1 MTVLEEGPRTLH
13 ISTRP
18 KPSYADLADRID
30 QIEKLGKWVAMSKM
44 FGCDSVDQACVIV
57 ADCFLTG
64 MTLLEYQRRNKIVQ
78 GKPFKQYDAMLAEFH
93 ERGGK
98 SKIIESSP
106 EVACVEFTFGDNVN
120 RMTLTW
126 QELQREPIPYIGKES
141 EVIKALE
148 EGKPVTLKPK
158 YATPRSRQTMLI
170 ARLVSASIRVI
181 CPEVNYGTYTE
192 EEFDYVDA
200 ESVVTVSPSKEEAKR
215 RIAESKVAAP
225 VVDPKQDIAQMHHTP
240 TNELQS
246 EIEGE
251 ISSPTNSPCLPTQVD
266 EIKSLM
272 AEIKNAGDTQIAEK
286 IKAKLIAS
294 DMQRLSQLSI
304 TEADLLIKALGIK
317 NVQLWL
323 DASLSGF
330 TPF

>member
-1 MTVLEEGPRTLH
+1 MTVLEDGPRTVN

-30 QIEKLGKWVAMSKM
+30 HVEKLGKWIAMSKM
-44 FGCDSVDQACVIV
+44 FGCDSIDQGCVIA

-98 SKIIESSP
+98 SKIIESTP
-106 EVACVEFTFGDNVN
+106 EVACVEFLFNDNVN

-126 QELQREPIPYIGKES
+126 QELQKEPIPYLGKES

-148 EGKPVTLKPK
+148 EGKPVPLKPK

-200 ESVVTVSPSKEEAKR
+200 ESVVTVSPAKEDAKR
-215 RIAESKVAAP
+215 RIAESKVVAP
-225 VVDPKQDIAQMHHTP
+225 AETVVPVEAKQEVAP
-240 TNELQS
+240 SKLES
-246 EIEGE
+246 EIDGE
-251 ISSPTNSPCLPTQVD
+251 VSSPTNSPCLPTQVD

-272 AEIKNAGDTQIAEK
+272 AEIKNAGDTEIANK
-286 IKAKLIAS
+286 IKAKLKQH
-294 DMQRLSQLSI
+294 DMERLSQLSI

-323 DASLSGF
+323 DVALSGY

>member
-251 ISSPTNSPCLPTQVD
+251 ISSPTN
-266 EIKSLM
+266 
-272 AEIKNAGDTQIAEK
+272 
-286 IKAKLIAS
+286 
-294 DMQRLSQLSI
+294 
-304 TEADLLIKALGIK
+304 
-317 NVQLWL
+317 
-323 DASLSGF
+323 
-330 TPF
+330 